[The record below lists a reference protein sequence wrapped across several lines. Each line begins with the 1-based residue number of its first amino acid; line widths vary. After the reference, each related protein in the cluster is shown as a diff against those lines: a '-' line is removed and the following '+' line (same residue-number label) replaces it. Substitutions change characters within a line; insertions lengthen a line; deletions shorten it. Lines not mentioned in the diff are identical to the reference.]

1 MMEIQFTRFK
11 LGLSSRFTIAACCY
25 AASILVQ
32 VQFGFL
38 PGLVFILA
46 GWLFLGIKPTTNK
59 PKDQGL
65 EEWRA
70 VSDTEITRIV
80 DNLKASKKIRAVI
93 IGRKA
98 LRILGAFGLVFI
110 VFLLA
115 PISLVVSMAAFNFA
129 LFSVPAFYFGK
140 VSIFIP
146 SDLDLKIPGFM
157 TLLNASRPAGQV
169 LTPYLR
175 FDKDEEGRDVP
186 EDIRFMLEPKRK
198 PDDLVGIQFQSSINN
213 GANGKVP
220 YMYAVVLCRGKTGLT
235 YEYFSRLSTRIFI
248 VEAGGDSEYGTIV
261 VRQKTGGTG
270 YHTKNG
276 DCQRLFEQMAGAL
289 AKAVP
294 KGNDLKLN
302 SG

>member
-1 MMEIQFTRFK
+1 MDVQFKRFK
-11 LGLSSRFTIAACCY
+11 LGVSSRLTIAACCY

-38 PGLVFILA
+38 PGLIFIFA
-46 GWLFLGIKPTTNK
+46 GWMFLGIKPTTNK

-70 VSDTEITRIV
+70 VSDSEITRIA

-93 IGRKA
+93 VGRKA
-98 LRILGAFGLVFI
+98 LRILGSFGLVFL

-115 PISLVVSMAAFNFA
+115 PVSLGVSMAVFNFA
-129 LFSVPAFYFGK
+129 LFSVPAFFFGK
-140 VSIFIP
+140 VSIFVP
-146 SDLDLKIPGFM
+146 ADLDLKISGFM
-157 TLLNASRPAGQV
+157 TLLNASRPPDQV

-220 YMYAVVLCRGKTGLT
+220 YMYAVVLCRGKTGPT
-235 YEYFSRLSTRIFI
+235 YEYFSRLSSRTFI
-248 VEAGGDSEYGTIV
+248 VEPGGDSDYGTVV

-270 YHTKNG
+270 YHTRNA
-276 DCQRLFEQMAGAL
+276 DCQRLFEHMAGAL

-294 KGNDLKLN
+294 
-302 SG
+302 

>member
-1 MMEIQFTRFK
+1 MMEIQFKRFK
-11 LGLSSRFTIAACCY
+11 LGVSSRLTLAAFCY

-32 VQFGFL
+32 LQFGFL

-46 GWLFLGIKPTTNK
+46 GWMFLGIKPTTNK

-70 VSDTEITRIV
+70 VSVAEITRIA

-93 IGRKA
+93 MGRKA
-98 LRILGAFGLVFI
+98 LKILGFFGIFFI
-110 VFLLA
+110 MFLAA
-115 PISLVVSMAAFNFA
+115 PVSSGLSMAIFNFA
-129 LFSVPAFYFGK
+129 LFSVPAFFFGK
-140 VSIFIP
+140 VSIFVP
-146 SDLDLKIPGFM
+146 AELDLKISGFM
-157 TLLNASRPAGQV
+157 TLLNASRPADQV

-186 EDIRFMLEPKRK
+186 EDIRFMLEPRRK
-198 PDDLVGIQFQSSINN
+198 PEDLVGIQFQSSINN

-220 YMYAVVLCRGKTGLT
+220 YMYAVVLCRGKSGPT
-235 YEYFSRLSTRIFI
+235 YEYFSRLSTRTFI
-248 VEAGGDSEYGTIV
+248 VEAGGDNEYGTVV

-270 YHTKNG
+270 YHTRNA
-276 DCQRLFEQMAGAL
+276 DCQRLFEQMSTAL

-294 KGNDLKLN
+294 DP
-302 SG
+302 S

>member
-1 MMEIQFTRFK
+1 MDIQFKRFK
-11 LGLSSRFTIAACCY
+11 LGVSSRLTIAACCY

-38 PGLVFILA
+38 PGLFLILA

-70 VSDTEITRIV
+70 VSDSEITRIA
-80 DNLKASKKIRAVI
+80 DNLKASRKIRAVI
-93 IGRKA
+93 VGRKA
-98 LRILGAFGLVFI
+98 LRILGAFGLVFL

-115 PISLVVSMAAFNFA
+115 PVSLGVSMAVFNFA
-129 LFSVPAFYFGK
+129 MFSVPAFFFGK
-140 VSIFIP
+140 VSIFVP
-146 SDLDLKIPGFM
+146 ADLDLKISGFM

-198 PDDLVGIQFQSSINN
+198 PADLVGIQFQSSINN

-220 YMYAVVLCRGKTGLT
+220 YMYAVVLCRGKTGPT
-235 YEYFSRLSTRIFI
+235 YEYFSRLSTRTFI
-248 VEAGGDSEYGTIV
+248 VEAGGDKDYGTVV

-270 YHTKNG
+270 YHTKNA
-276 DCQRLFEQMAGAL
+276 DCQRLFEHMSGAL

-294 KGNDLKLN
+294 
-302 SG
+302 

>member
-1 MMEIQFTRFK
+1 MDVQFKRFK
-11 LGLSSRFTIAACCY
+11 LGVSSRLTIAACCY

-38 PGLVFILA
+38 PGLIFIFA
-46 GWLFLGIKPTTNK
+46 GWMFLGIKPTTNK

-70 VSDTEITRIV
+70 VSDSEITRIA

-93 IGRKA
+93 VGRKA
-98 LRILGAFGLVFI
+98 LRILGSFGLVFL

-115 PISLVVSMAAFNFA
+115 PVSLGVSMAVFNFA
-129 LFSVPAFYFGK
+129 LFSVPAFFFGK
-140 VSIFIP
+140 VSIFVP
-146 SDLDLKIPGFM
+146 ADLDLKISGFM
-157 TLLNASRPAGQV
+157 TLLNASRLPDQV

-220 YMYAVVLCRGKTGLT
+220 YMYAVVLCRGKTGPT
-235 YEYFSRLSTRIFI
+235 YEYFSRLSSRTFI
-248 VEAGGDSEYGTIV
+248 VEPGGDSDYGTVV
-261 VRQKTGGTG
+261 VRQKTSGTG
-270 YHTKNG
+270 YHTRNA
-276 DCQRLFEQMAGAL
+276 DCQRLFEHMAGAL

-294 KGNDLKLN
+294 
-302 SG
+302 

>member
-1 MMEIQFTRFK
+1 MEIQFKRFK
-11 LGLSSRFTIAACCY
+11 LGISSRLTIAACCY

-32 VQFGFL
+32 MLFGFL
-38 PGLVFILA
+38 PGLALIVV

-70 VSDTEITRIV
+70 VSDAEITRIA
-80 DNLKASKKIRAVI
+80 DNLKASRKIRAVI
-93 IGRKA
+93 MGRKA
-98 LRILGAFGLVFI
+98 LRILGAFGLVFLI
-110 VFLLA
+110 FMLA
-115 PISLVVSMAAFNFA
+115 PVSLAFSMALFNFA
-129 LFSVPAFYFGK
+129 LFSVPAFFFGK
-140 VSIFIP
+140 VSIFVP
-146 SDLDLKIPGFM
+146 ADLDLKISGFM

-198 PDDLVGIQFQSSINN
+198 PADLVGIQFQSSINN
-213 GANGKVP
+213 GANGRVP
-220 YMYAVVLCRGKTGLT
+220 YMYAVVLCRGKSGPT
-235 YEYFSRLSTRIFI
+235 YDYFSRMSTRTFI
-248 VEAGGDSEYGTIV
+248 VEAGGDNEYGTVV

-270 YHTKNG
+270 YHTRND

-289 AKAVP
+289 AKAAP
-294 KGNDLKLN
+294 QGPA
-302 SG
+302 

>member
-1 MMEIQFTRFK
+1 MMEIQFKRFR
-11 LGLSSRFTIAACCY
+11 LGVSSRLTIAACCY

-32 VQFGFL
+32 LQFGIL

-70 VSDTEITRIV
+70 VSDAEITRIA
-80 DNLKASKKIRAVI
+80 DNLKASKKIRAVVM
-93 IGRKA
+93 GRKT
-98 LRILGAFGLVFI
+98 LKILGFFGI
-110 VFLLA
+110 VFVVFLSA
-115 PISLVVSMAAFNFA
+115 PVSTALSMAILNFA
-129 LFSVPAFYFGK
+129 LFSVPAFFYGK
-140 VSIFIP
+140 ISIFIP

-175 FDKDEEGRDVP
+175 FDKDEEGRDIP

-213 GANGKVP
+213 GANGRVP
-220 YMYAVVLCRGKTGLT
+220 YMYAVVLCRGQAGLT
-235 YEYFSRLSTRIFI
+235 YEYFSRMSTRTFI
-248 VEAGGDSEYGTIV
+248 VEAGGDNEYGTVV
-261 VRQKTGGTG
+261 VRQQTGGTG
-270 YHTKNG
+270 YHTRNK
-276 DCQRLFEQMAGAL
+276 DCQLLFEQMAGVL

-294 KGNDLKLN
+294 GGAD
-302 SG
+302 

>member
-1 MMEIQFTRFK
+1 MEILFKRFR
-11 LGLSSRFTIAACCY
+11 LGVSSRLTIAACCY
-25 AASILVQ
+25 AASILAQ

-38 PGLVFILA
+38 SGLVFILA

-70 VSDTEITRIV
+70 VSDAEITRIA

-93 IGRKA
+93 MGRRA
-98 LRILGAFGLVFI
+98 LKILGFFGIIFA

-115 PISLVVSMAAFNFA
+115 PVSTVFAMAIFNFA
-129 LFSVPAFYFGK
+129 MFSVPAFFYGRI
-140 VSIFIP
+140 SIFIP

-157 TLLNASRPAGQV
+157 TLLNINRPAGQV

-186 EDIRFMLEPKRK
+186 EDVRFMLEPKRK

-213 GANGKVP
+213 GANGRVP
-220 YMYAVVLCRGKTGLT
+220 YMYAVVLCRGKSGPT
-235 YEYFSRLSTRIFI
+235 YEYFSRMSTRTFI
-248 VEAGGDSEYGTIV
+248 VEAGGDKEYGTVV

-270 YHTKNG
+270 YHTRNK
-276 DCQRLFEQMAGAL
+276 DCQLLFELMAGTL

-294 KGNDLKLN
+294 HG
-302 SG
+302 SA

>member
-1 MMEIQFTRFK
+1 MEIQFKRFK
-11 LGLSSRFTIAACCY
+11 LGLSSRLTIAACCY
-25 AASILVQ
+25 AVSVLIQ
-32 VQFGFL
+32 IQFGFL
-38 PGLVFILA
+38 PGLFFILA

-70 VSDTEITRIV
+70 VSDSEITRIA

-98 LRILGAFGLVFI
+98 LRILGAFGLVFL
-110 VFLLA
+110 VFLVA
-115 PISLVVSMAAFNFA
+115 PVSMGVSMAIFNFA
-129 LFSVPAFYFGK
+129 LFSVPAFFFGK
-140 VSIFIP
+140 VSIFVP
-146 SDLDLKIPGFM
+146 ADLDLKIPGFM
-157 TLLNASRPAGQV
+157 TLMNATRPAGQV

-198 PDDLVGIQFQSSINN
+198 PDDLVGIQIQSSINN

-220 YMYAVVLCRGKTGLT
+220 YMYAVVLCRGKSGPT
-235 YEYFSRLSTRIFI
+235 YEYFSRLSTRTFI
-248 VEAGGDSEYGTIV
+248 VEAGGDNEYGTVV

-270 YHTKNG
+270 YHTKNA
-276 DCQRLFEQMAGAL
+276 DCQRLFEQMSTAL

-294 KGNDLKLN
+294 NPT
-302 SG
+302 

>member
-1 MMEIQFTRFK
+1 MEIQFKRFK
-11 LGLSSRFTIAACCY
+11 LGVSSRLTIAACCY

-32 VQFGFL
+32 LQFGFL
-38 PGLVFILA
+38 PGLLPILA
-46 GWLFLGIKPTTNK
+46 GWLLLGIKPTTNK

-70 VSDTEITRIV
+70 VSDSEITRIA

-93 IGRKA
+93 VGRKA
-98 LRILGAFGLVFI
+98 LRIIGAFGLVFL

-115 PISLVVSMAAFNFA
+115 PVSLAVSMAAFNFA
-129 LFSVPAFYFGK
+129 LFSVPAFFFGK
-140 VSIFIP
+140 VSIFVP
-146 SDLDLKIPGFM
+146 ADLDLKIPGFM
-157 TLLNASRPAGQV
+157 TLLNASRPADQV

-220 YMYAVVLCRGKTGLT
+220 YMYAVVLCRGKSGPS
-235 YEYFSRLSTRIFI
+235 YEYFSRMSTKTFI
-248 VEAGGDSEYGTIV
+248 VEAGGDKDYGTVV

-270 YHTKNG
+270 YHTKNA
-276 DCQRLFEQMAGAL
+276 DCQKLFEQMSGAL

-294 KGNDLKLN
+294 KG
-302 SG
+302 GA